1 MDDKSKIIVA
11 ALAGAVVG
19 AGVSLLLA
27 PASGQETRDAIA
39 KKFGEAS
46 DATKDAL
53 SSAKDA
59 VVEKSDELLKKA
71 HLKS

>member
-1 MDDKSKIIVA
+1 MDEKSKIIVA

-27 PASGQETRDAIA
+27 PASGKDTRDAIA
-39 KKFGEAS
+39 TKFGEAKN
-46 DATKDAL
+46 ATVDAL
-53 SSAKDA
+53 GTAKDA
-59 VVEKSDELLKKA
+59 VIEKGDELLKKA

>member
-27 PASGQETRDAIA
+27 PASGKDTRGVIVQ
-39 KKFGEAS
+39 KFGEAS
-46 DATKDAL
+46 EATKGAL
-53 SSAKDA
+53 ENAKDS
-59 VVEKSDELLKKA
+59 VIDKGEELLKKA
-71 HLKS
+71 NLKS

>member
-1 MDDKSKIIVA
+1 MDEKSKIIVA

-27 PASGQETRDAIA
+27 PQSGKDTRDVIA

-46 DATKDAL
+46 DATRDAL
-53 SSAKDA
+53 LSAKDA
-59 VVEKSDELLKKA
+59 VVEKGDELLKKA
-71 HLKS
+71 HIKS